1 MTVVDRMRRLV
12 ARVGR
17 RAARARRTI
26 LLRRT
31 EHGRFGMQVLAGHPG
46 AESLPVVMA
55 LWSRPERATGILA
68 ELAAQE
74 GTPPI
79 RLCWWNN
86 APGND
91 AAYRSA
97 VDALSRTGA
106 IASVE
111 YRSSRVN
118 IGGLAR
124 FLVIRRLRRQGYAGP
139 VVLLDDDQVIGA
151 DFLARLAARFA
162 PRSARGVYAFRQH
175 GSYWSREAIE
185 DGDAASYVGTG
196 GCIVDAAIV
205 DDPDFFSALP
215 DRYRFIEDQ
224 WMSFRARARGWDLEK
239 ADVPF
244 EFVLDE
250 RNQYHGLIER
260 KDEFFAYL
268 YNSRPDL
275 RPM

>member
-1 MTVVDRMRRLV
+1 MRRIRRFGARV
-12 ARVGR
+12 ARR
-17 RAARARRTI
+17 TARARRTL

-31 EHGRFGMQVLAGHPG
+31 QHGRFGMRVLAGGPD
-46 AESLPVVMA
+46 ADALPVVMA
-55 LWSRPERATGILA
+55 LWSRPERAAAILE

-86 APGND
+86 APRHD
-91 AAYRSA
+91 AAYRTA
-97 VDALSRTGA
+97 VRGLARAGA
-106 IASVE
+106 IAGIE

-124 FLVIRRLRRQGYAGP
+124 FLVIRRLRRQGYSGP
-139 VVLLDDDQVIGA
+139 VVLLDDDQVIGT
-151 DFLARLAARFA
+151 DFVARLTAGFA
-162 PRSARGVYAFRQH
+162 PRSVRGVYAFRQH
-175 GSYWSREAIE
+175 DSYWSREPIE
-185 DGDAASYVGTG
+185 DGDAATYVGTG
-196 GCIVDAAIV
+196 GCVVDAAIV
-205 DDPDFFSALP
+205 DDPAFFTSLP

-224 WMSFRARARGWDLEK
+224 WMSFRARVRGWTLAK
-239 ADVPF
+239 ADAPF

-275 RPM
+275 RPR